1 MDRRIFAFTLL
12 ILAAV
17 LLAGCSQVFEAG
29 ISGKVVTE
37 EGTGSAPVSDVNVF
51 AYTDEGL
58 RDSDL
63 EKFIAGTITRPSDG
77 AGYVASTTTNAN
89 GEFVVN
95 KIVWET
101 KKSKF
106 GKTADVN
113 KLYLIFY
120 HPDYDVASD
129 EATVISGSTNQS
141 NVYMSLEGN
150 KDYTTMNITVY
161 DVATHTP
168 MADSCTLAYKVE
180 GKESFDSTIVA
191 GGASAIRISYKKG
204 TTPDVDFVL
213 TSPGTAWSMCDKD
226 GNVISSK
233 VLEDVGRGTLS
244 INLYMKNFEMTLP
257 AFSGDIDGTI
267 NEQGTVEGV
276 DNLPI
281 RLAYINA
288 DEEEVFF
295 QEIDDDASLKTF
307 AQTITVNT
315 NIKYKH
321 GVFEGVGSSDNHMIV
336 INRENYPNMG
346 FVIDDEIGS
355 WDDITGKTMTIRLH
369 MYFGTDK
376 HIVIN
381 YSRRTEPDL
390 KHVKVETTP

>member
-1 MDRRIFAFTLL
+1 MDRKTFAFTLL

-213 TSPGTAWSMCDKD
+213 TSPGTAWIMCDKD
-226 GNVISSK
+226 GNVISSPFPLSA
-233 VLEDVGRGTLS
+233 VTL
-244 INLYMKNFEMTLP
+244 T
-257 AFSGDIDGTI
+257 
-267 NEQGTVEGV
+267 EQST
-276 DNLPI
+276 
-281 RLAYINA
+281 
-288 DEEEVFF
+288 
-295 QEIDDDASLKTF
+295 
-307 AQTITVNT
+307 
-315 NIKYKH
+315 
-321 GVFEGVGSSDNHMIV
+321 
-336 INRENYPNMG
+336 NREQ
-346 FVIDDEIGS
+346 
-355 WDDITGKTMTIRLH
+355 
-369 MYFGTDK
+369 
-376 HIVIN
+376 
-381 YSRRTEPDL
+381 L
-390 KHVKVETTP
+390 KVSIIFR